1 MNAEI
6 YISVDV
12 ETAGPVPA
20 EYALL
25 SIGACLVDDPAEAFY
40 GELQPDREQSQPEAL
55 QISGLSLESLK
66 RNGHPPRQVLADFS
80 TWVSKVVPSGSKP
93 VFVALN
99 APFDWMFISD
109 YFHRYLGSNPFG
121 HSALDIKAYYM
132 GIRGVDWFETS
143 LKNISYFLENEK
155 KLAHNALED
164 ARDQANIFRELRA
177 LSKSKR

>member
-20 EYALL
+20 DYALL

-40 GELQPDREQSQPEAL
+40 AELQPDRERSLPEAL
-55 QISGLSLESLK
+55 KISGLELPSLRET
-66 RNGHPPRQVLADFS
+66 GQPPVDAMTAFAN
-80 TWVSKVVPSGSKP
+80 WVSQVVPAGMQP

-109 YFHRYLGSNPFG
+109 YFYRYLGYNPFG

-132 GIRGVDWFETS
+132 GYRGIDWVDTS
-143 LKNISYFLENEK
+143 LNKISRFLENEK
-155 KLAHNALED
+155 KLAHNALQD
-164 ARDQANIFRELRA
+164 ARDQAIIFQKLRA
-177 LSKSKR
+177 LSQSNR